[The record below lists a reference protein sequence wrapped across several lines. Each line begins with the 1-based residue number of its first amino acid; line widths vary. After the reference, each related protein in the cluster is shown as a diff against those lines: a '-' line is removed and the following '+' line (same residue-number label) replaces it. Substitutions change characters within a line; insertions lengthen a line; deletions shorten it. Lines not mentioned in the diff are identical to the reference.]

1 MLVLPTFLIF
11 VSLSV
16 AAIPLL
22 GSRPN
27 GQTPHIRRLLPAAL
41 PLTGL
46 PIPDQAKQLLGVLPK
61 LPRRK
66 ILRRFI
72 MGADYASSSGPFLG
86 KSPHKRQDPQDPLS
100 GTLGSTALRA
110 NGLKDELS
118 PNLSPRSA
126 PT

>member
-1 MLVLPTFLIF
+1 MLALPTFLIF

-27 GQTPHIRRLLPAAL
+27 GQAPHFRRFLPAGLPAL
-41 PLTGL
+41 PLPDLPLAGL
-46 PIPDQAKQLLGVLPK
+46 PPPANQILGVLPQ
-61 LPRRK
+61 RK

-86 KSPHKRQDPQDPLS
+86 KSPHKRQDPLF
-100 GTLGSTALRA
+100 GTLGSTTQGASD
-110 NGLKDELS
+110 LKDELS
-118 PNLSPRSA
+118 PNLSPMSA